1 MTAQDKLRE
10 LARLFREAGV
20 AHHHAYLATDGDDPD
35 WPQWYAI
42 YLRSKLRALL
52 GVSFTVEELARVL
65 KALEAERKRRQPDAD
80 WPTFY
85 AEYLLSR
92 DAELVA

>member
-1 MTAQDKLRE
+1 MTAQEKLRE

-20 AHHHAYLATDGDDPD
+20 AHHHANLATDGDAPD
-35 WPQWYAI
+35 WPQWYAM

-52 GVSFTVEELARVL
+52 GVSFSIEELARVL
-65 KALEAERKRRQPDAD
+65 KALEEERKRRRPDAD

-85 AEYLLSR
+85 ADYLLTREYETVS
-92 DAELVA
+92 